1 MKSEF
6 RKLLV
11 HNSVLFLFFFTI
23 AAQIVVSW
31 QRPRNVYCNSEELND
46 PVVYQELVAAME
58 GPVTEER
65 LLWAQQE
72 KEHLKQVNQTMEDAY
87 QAARDGS
94 GTYTE
99 YRQLVSEMP
108 DIMERIRVQDSLY
121 QQMQKASKVPGT
133 SMIDTTGW
141 LQLFGDGISPVGI
154 VYFLFLVVFLTP
166 FYVVDMESH
175 MDLLLRTSKR
185 GRAGLW
191 FRKLFC
197 GGIVMAGMCLL
208 LNGIDYA
215 SVALQYPNGLREA
228 LVQSIPCYV
237 DIPWNITL
245 YQMFG
250 LRILLQISGGLYLQ
264 ALLAFACAVW
274 KRTMPVLVLFLLS
287 GCMHVLL
294 CADLLFYQVPLP
306 LAWMGFTGLCP
317 GIPDLYEWEKSVRIS
332 NVELL
337 QNGIISTLLLIGTS
351 VLGCLYY
358 LHGKWKKSVLAMLC
372 VTAVVAAGLYFFVPK
387 EQTEWADVPVNSS
400 DGFDCAENSYGKVQI
415 EDGKGWIL
423 WSDTGEKTELLLDPF
438 LGDETMLLYVSAD
451 ADAFYATGST
461 EMHQFA
467 CRVDCATMKKRV
479 VYESDLFGE
488 KEHLAFLEQQD
499 SYYRNTTGMPEVIG
513 QFLAYRDHYILTIGN
528 QILVL
533 DRLGRTERILDTD
546 YIGGAISIY
555 NQTLY
560 YSDRQDRIRSVSI
573 ETGEQAVV
581 ADDLT
586 EKIYVTEQGLYGL
599 NVGGEVWK
607 YGETEKTQV
616 PLAGKAM
623 TFRIRGRE
631 LFYSRQDS
639 RGIYRYQ
646 MDTGEEEQLYEGNV
660 YSFTVLSDE
669 IVVVSESGTHS
680 IPIEE

>member
-6 RKLLV
+6 RKLLI
-11 HNSVLFLFFFTI
+11 HRSVLFLFLLTV
-23 AAQIVVSW
+23 AVQVLVSW
-31 QRPRNVYCNSEELND
+31 QRPRNIYCNSEELND
-46 PVVYQELVAAME
+46 PVVYQELVAEME

-72 KEHLKQVNQTMEDAY
+72 KEHLKQVNQAMEDAY

-99 YRQLVSEMP
+99 YRRLVSEMP

-121 QQMQKASKVPGT
+121 QQMQKVSKVPGT
-133 SMIDTTGW
+133 SMIDTNGW

-166 FYVVDMESH
+166 FYVVDVESH

-197 GGIVMAGMCLL
+197 GGVVAAGMCLL

-237 DIPWNITL
+237 DIPCNITL

-250 LRILLQISGGLYLQ
+250 LRILLQIFGGLYLQ
-264 ALLAFACAVW
+264 ALLALACAVW

-294 CADLLFYQVPLP
+294 FADLLFYQVSLP
-306 LAWMGFTGLCP
+306 LSWMGFTGLCT

-332 NVELL
+332 NIELL
-337 QNGIISTLLLIGTS
+337 QNGIISTLLLIGAS

-358 LHGKWKKSVLAMLC
+358 LHGKWKKSVLAVLC
-372 VTAVVAAGLYFFVPK
+372 VTVVVAAGLYFFVPK

-415 EDGKGWIL
+415 EGGKGWIT
-423 WSDTGEKTELLLDPF
+423 WNDTGEKTELLLDPF

-451 ADAFYATGST
+451 ADAFYATGSA
-461 EMHQFA
+461 EMHQFVY
-467 CRVDCATMKKRV
+467 RVDCATMRKSV
-479 VYESDLFGE
+479 VYESDLWGE
-488 KEHLAFLEQQD
+488 KEQLAFLEQQD
-499 SYYRNTTGMPEVIG
+499 SYYRNAMGMPEVIG
-513 QFLAYRDHYILTIGN
+513 QFLAYQDHYILTIGN
-528 QILVL
+528 QILLL
-533 DRLGRTERILDTD
+533 DRAGRTERTLDTD

-560 YSDRQDRIRSVSI
+560 YIDRQDRIRSYSL

-586 EKIYVTEQGLYGL
+586 EEIYVTEQGLYGL

-607 YGETEKTQV
+607 YGETEKTQI

-623 TFRIRGRE
+623 TFRMRGQE

-639 RGIYRYQ
+639 KGIYRYQ
-646 MDTGEEEQLYEGNV
+646 IDTGKEEQIYEGNV

-680 IPIEE
+680 VPIEE

>member
-11 HNSVLFLFFFTI
+11 HKAVLFLFLFTI

-31 QRPRNVYCNSEELND
+31 QRPRNAYCNSSEINE
-46 PVVYQELVAAME
+46 PAVYRELVAAME

-65 LLWAQQE
+65 LSWAQQE
-72 KEHLKQVNQTMEDAY
+72 KEHLKQVNQAMEDAY

-99 YRQLVSEMP
+99 YRRLVSEMP

-121 QQMQKASKVPGT
+121 QQMQKVSAVPGT
-133 SMIDTTGW
+133 SMIETNSW

-166 FYVVDMESH
+166 FYVVDVESH

-185 GRAGLW
+185 GRTGLW

-197 GGIVMAGMCLL
+197 SGIVMAGMCLL

-237 DIPWNITL
+237 DFPWKITL
-245 YQMFG
+245 YQMLG
-250 LRILLQISGGLYLQ
+250 LRIVMQIFGGLYLQ

-306 LAWMGFTGLCP
+306 LAWIGFTGLCP
-317 GIPDLYEWEKSVRIS
+317 GIPDLYDWEKSVRIS
-332 NVELL
+332 SAEVL
-337 QNGIISTLLLIGTS
+337 QNGIISTLLLIAAS
-351 VLGCLYY
+351 VLGCRYY
-358 LHGKWKKSVLAMLC
+358 LFGKWKKSVLAVLSAA
-372 VTAVVAAGLYFFVPK
+372 AVVAAGLYFFIPK
-387 EQTEWADVPVNSS
+387 EQTEYADVPVNSS

-415 EDGKGWIL
+415 EDGKGWIM
-423 WSDTGEKTELLLDPF
+423 WNDTGEKTELLLDPF
-438 LGDETMLLYVSAD
+438 LGDETRLLYVFAD
-451 ADAFYATGST
+451 AGAFYATGST
-461 EMHQFA
+461 ERHQFV

-488 KEHLAFLEQQD
+488 KEQLAFLEQQD

-513 QFLAYRDHYILTIGN
+513 QFLAYQDHYILTIGN
-528 QILVL
+528 QILLL

-586 EKIYVTEQGLYGL
+586 EEIYVTEQGLYGL
-599 NVGGEVWK
+599 NVGGEVWQ
-607 YGETEKTQV
+607 YGETEKTQI
-616 PLAGKAM
+616 PLNGRAM

-639 RGIYRYQ
+639 KGIYRYQ

-669 IVVVSESGTHS
+669 IVLTSESGTHS
-680 IPIEE
+680 IPLEE